1 LCTIGG
7 VFTER
12 IVRKMA
18 AFNDE
23 PIIFPLSNPSSKSEC
38 TYEDAMK
45 WTDNRVVFASG
56 SPFPPVEVNGV
67 MKTPGQGNNMYVF
80 PGIGL
85 GTVLCEAVHVT
96 DSMIYASATGLS
108 NSLTKEEKLA
118 GSIYPALTRI
128 REISLSVARDV
139 IRAAQKEGVDR
150 KKELQWLSDPELEE
164 YIAQRMYD
172 PSKATASR
180 AGSRAESPVPGVE
193 LNGVGGKRLLAA
205 GANL

>member
-1 LCTIGG
+1 
-7 VFTER
+7 
-12 IVRKMA
+12 
-18 AFNDE
+18 
-23 PIIFPLSNPSSKSEC
+23 
-38 TYEDAMK
+38 
-45 WTDNRVVFASG
+45 
-56 SPFPPVEVNGV
+56 
-67 MKTPGQGNNMYVF
+67 
-80 PGIGL
+80 
-85 GTVLCEAVHVT
+85 VHVT

-108 NSLTKEEKLA
+108 NSLTSEEKKA
-118 GSIYPALTRI
+118 GSIYPALDRI

-139 IRAAQKEGVDR
+139 IRAAQKEGVDK

-193 LNGVGGKRLLAA
+193 LNGVGGKKLLAV